1 MTIQKRLTLADKI
14 NTIVNHVRTSAEQAG
29 ETLPKEAQFLL
40 GTINVGLTGYR
51 ASEPQR
57 QGHYL
62 NVIADSI
69 ENYEIKHGITN
80 NLADPFATLG
90 AGLNAIRKEIN
101 ESFYLFPE
109 PELTDFE
116 KMLNDKLD
124 NAESVPIH
132 TIEGQI
138 LAMNRF
144 DTEKAFFFLFGI
156 LKEIHQDFQAT
167 TPFGERNGIKR
178 E

>member
-1 MTIQKRLTLADKI
+1 MTIQRRLTLADKI
-14 NTIVNHVRTSAEQAG
+14 STIINHVRTSAEQTG
-29 ETLPKEAQFLL
+29 ETLPQEANFLL
-40 GTINVGLTGYR
+40 GKINVGLTGYR
-51 ASEPQR
+51 MSTPQR
-57 QGHYL
+57 QGHFL
-62 NVIADSI
+62 TVISDSI
-69 ENYEIKHGITN
+69 SDYEDKHGITH
-80 NLADPFATLG
+80 NLADPFATFG

-101 ESFYLFPE
+101 ESSYLFPE

-132 TIEGQI
+132 TLEGQI

-144 DTEKAFFFLFGI
+144 DAEKAFFFLFGI

>member
-14 NTIVNHVRTSAEQAG
+14 NTIVNHVRTSAEQTG

-40 GTINVGLTGYR
+40 GTINVGVTGYR

-57 QGHYL
+57 QAHYL

-69 ENYEIKHGITN
+69 ENYEAKHGITN

-101 ESFYLFPE
+101 ESSYLFPE
-109 PELTDFE
+109 PDLSDFE
-116 KMLNDKLD
+116 KMLNDQLD

-132 TIEGQI
+132 AIKEQI
-138 LAMNRF
+138 LTMYRGNA
-144 DTEKAFFFLFGI
+144 DHAFYFLFGI
-156 LKEIHQDFQAT
+156 LEKIHGGLKEI
-167 TPFGERNGIKR
+167 TPNEESGGIKR